1 MFYWQG
7 PCVYGVKL
15 LALFVALKSQGQ
27 GWILVQVIN
36 MYWKLFS
43 SLLRILTALK
53 ATEVLRKV
61 RALSHVLSLAQRCS
75 VLDFLPWFT
84 GPRSSYSVW
93 EIFFFLSAFW
103 LPGCRDSYSIALTRS
118 REEKSYP
125 IRTTNSL
132 CPRDILEEYKPCN

>member
-61 RALSHVLSLAQRCS
+61 RALSHVLSLAQRCL

-84 GPRSSYSVW
+84 GPGSSHSVCV
-93 EIFFFLSAFW
+93 FFSPSLLF
-103 LPGCRDSYSIALTRS
+103 GCRVVETLIPLPWQGA
-118 REEKSYP
+118 EKKNN
-125 IRTTNSL
+125 IQFEQQTVCARK
-132 CPRDILEEYKPCN
+132 IF

>member
-1 MFYWQG
+1 M
-7 PCVYGVKL
+7 KL

-75 VLDFLPWFT
+75 VLDFLP
-84 GPRSSYSVW
+84 
-93 EIFFFLSAFW
+93 
-103 LPGCRDSYSIALTRS
+103 
-118 REEKSYP
+118 
-125 IRTTNSL
+125 
-132 CPRDILEEYKPCN
+132 